1 LFALVILEIG
11 SGELF
16 VQASLEPKSSRSRP
30 PNQLGLQAWAT
41 STWLS
46 HYSSRQVVTSCLQ
59 LKRRH
64 SKRPNDV
71 LDHTVN
77 RR

>member
-30 PNQLGLQAWAT
+30 PNQLGLQA
-41 STWLS
+41 
-46 HYSSRQVVTSCLQ
+46 
-59 LKRRH
+59 
-64 SKRPNDV
+64 
-71 LDHTVN
+71 
-77 RR
+77 